1 MSPAKF
7 IPVGQVVL
15 NVLVLGHS
23 LSVGRIIVSPE
34 RERVHVEV
42 LAIETDVLLAEHA
55 IHMIGQPVPD
65 LDSTQ
70 VQERSSQQPIGMI
83 LGQPRALG
91 DALGLEPDER
101 FHANGSSMVADGAK
115 STREALQVGAPRCL
129 FWATDRH
136 RNTIR
141 RPSTSR

>member
-15 NVLVLGHS
+15 NVLVFGHP
-23 LSVGRIIVSPE
+23 LPVGWIIVSPE
-34 RERVHVEV
+34 RERGHVEV

-55 IHMIGQPVPD
+55 IQMIGQPVPD

-83 LGQPRALG
+83 LSQPRALG
-91 DALGLEPDER
+91 DTLGLEPDKR
-101 FHANGSSMVADGAK
+101 FRANSSSMVADGAK
-115 STREALQVGAPRCL
+115 STRKALQVGFQVPVL
-129 FWATDRH
+129 GH
-136 RNTIR
+136 
-141 RPSTSR
+141 